1 MVIEEVN
8 IQFHYVMLSS
18 TRSSCSAL
26 PLPAMARK
34 PPLTFSLLSKSLI
47 VKQMNGISEL
57 TLAKEGL
64 INDIDK
70 LISKFSS
77 ILIDNNAA
85 VQEIYKLEAEVSS
98 NPQIIAEE
106 ESLRRQISS
115 MEANTKVNKEELA
128 ACQHL
133 MAKIDEAA
141 GISNFYATALQKYI
155 CK

>member
-1 MVIEEVN
+1 
-8 IQFHYVMLSS
+8 
-18 TRSSCSAL
+18 
-26 PLPAMARK
+26 
-34 PPLTFSLLSKSLI
+34 
-47 VKQMNGISEL
+47 MNGISEL